1 MSLKLQHRIEVIAA
15 LGAEFRNLLA
25 GSAGPEMQEE
35 FRQIVSDAN
44 RLNPWF
50 THQSTHRALEEWGKV
65 LTLEKVRGWA
75 SAYDLSDD
83 PTNIRV
89 GVINAGNIPLVG
101 LHDLLSVVLSGH
113 SYVGKNASDDTLLL
127 PFVSRLLFRNER
139 ALTDKIRFVPA
150 LKDVD
155 AVIATGSN
163 NSARY
168 FEYYFGKYPNII
180 RMNRNGVAILSG
192 TESSDE
198 LKALGDDIFTYYGL
212 GCRNVSKMY
221 VPRGYSF
228 NHFFESVYDFHDLM
242 NFNKYMNNFDYN
254 NSILLLKQVPFL
266 QNGFLITRE
275 EQAIPS
281 PISIVHY
288 EFYDSLQDLQEQ
300 LSKQTHQL
308 QCIATSLSLDNKELN
323 KLSVPFGKTQSP
335 ALSDYADGVD
345 TVKFLCEL

>member
-1 MSLKLQHRIEVIAA
+1 MALNLQQRIDLIAA
-15 LGAEFRNLLA
+15 LGGEFRNLLA
-25 GSAGPEMQEE
+25 GTAGPEIQEE
-35 FRQIVSDAN
+35 FRQIVSGAN

-50 THQSTHRALEEWGKV
+50 TNQSIHRAFEEWAKV
-65 LTLEKVRGWA
+65 LTPENVKQWA
-75 SAYDLSDD
+75 SGYTLPEE
-83 PTNIRV
+83 PTTIRI

-101 LHDLLSVVLSGH
+101 LHDLLSVILAGH
-113 SYVGKNASDDTLLL
+113 VYVGKNASDDTLLL
-127 PFVSRLLFRNER
+127 PFISKLLFRNER
-139 ALTDKIRFVPA
+139 SLTDRIRFVPA
-150 LKDVD
+150 LKEMD

-168 FEYYFGKYPNII
+168 FEYYFGKYPHII

-192 TESSDE
+192 NESKDE

-212 GCRNVSKMY
+212 GCRNISKLY

-266 QNGFLITRE
+266 QNGFLIIRE

-288 EFYDSLQDLQEQ
+288 EFYDSLSDLQEQ
-300 LSKQTHQL
+300 LSHQTDQL
-308 QCIATSLSLDNKELN
+308 QCIATSLSLANMELK

-345 TVKFLCEL
+345 TLKFLCEL